1 MARFWNWKLIHSL
14 YLVSFHSGCS
24 PHILHVM
31 LVLESRKQ
39 LTLDPERIDRIILSF
54 RKPFLSFYIYLL
66 LIWLFMFIFI
76 FLCCFL
82 TTSCSKSWDR
92 YHFGNTGISVDFYVY
107 VPINTYRR
115 VEEQF
120 FYIFIAVLRLFEK
133 KNSICRTYVLYPI
146 IFCRTYWN
154 FAGPEFTKF

>member
-1 MARFWNWKLIHSL
+1 MLSTYITCYVSLRESKTVDVRSRKDRPNYSVIQKALSIIL
-14 YLVSFHSGCS
+14 YLSFTY
-24 PHILHVM
+24 LTFYVYFYFFM
-31 LVLESRKQ
+31 LLSN
-39 LTLDPERIDRIILSF
+39 DR
-54 RKPFLSFYIYLL
+54 
-66 LIWLFMFIFI
+66 
-76 FLCCFL
+76 

>member
-1 MARFWNWKLIHSL
+1 LLSTYITCYVSLRESKTVDVRSRKDRPNYSVVQKALSIIL
-14 YLVSFHSGCS
+14 YLSFTY
-24 PHILHVM
+24 LTFYVYFYFFM
-31 LVLESRKQ
+31 LLSN
-39 LTLDPERIDRIILSF
+39 DR
-54 RKPFLSFYIYLL
+54 
-66 LIWLFMFIFI
+66 
-76 FLCCFL
+76 

>member
-1 MARFWNWKLIHSL
+1 LLSTYITCYVSLRESKTVDVRSRKDRPNYSVIQKALSIIL
-14 YLVSFHSGCS
+14 YLSFTY
-24 PHILHVM
+24 LTFYVYFYFFM
-31 LVLESRKQ
+31 LLSN
-39 LTLDPERIDRIILSF
+39 DR
-54 RKPFLSFYIYLL
+54 
-66 LIWLFMFIFI
+66 
-76 FLCCFL
+76 

-133 KNSICRTYVLYPI
+133 TNSICRTYVLYPI

>member
-1 MARFWNWKLIHSL
+1 MLSTYITCYVSLRESKTVDVRSRKDRPNYSVVQKALSIIL
-14 YLVSFHSGCS
+14 YLSFTY
-24 PHILHVM
+24 LTFYVYFYFFM
-31 LVLESRKQ
+31 LLSN
-39 LTLDPERIDRIILSF
+39 DR
-54 RKPFLSFYIYLL
+54 
-66 LIWLFMFIFI
+66 
-76 FLCCFL
+76 